1 MANQH
6 INNIRLLIKASGFKG
21 DYDII
26 PLPISGSN
34 RLYFRAINRGK
45 EKDTMIA
52 SFNDDVNENI
62 AHNSFTKHFI
72 NIGINVPKII
82 ARDGS
87 NKYFLIQDLGKT
99 ALFDLNRHKPKE
111 AIEYYMKVVSDLVE
125 IQVEGI
131 KGLNLEV
138 AYPVKYFNQ
147 RSVMWDLNYF
157 KYYFL
162 KTHNISFNENL
173 LEIDFEKFTEK
184 LLLSESKYFNYR
196 DFQSRNIMIH
206 EKNPWYIDFQGG
218 RMGPLQYDLVSLLNQ
233 VNAKLSSS
241 EKKIIYKHYL
251 SKLNKKLPGK
261 VEMFEKYYHDYEYF
275 RLMQV
280 MGAYGFRG
288 IVQKKAHFLQSLL
301 PSIKSLKNLLEE
313 SPFDE
318 DMKELNNIFK
328 QIIKIDCYSTVKPNT
343 VLNVSI
349 NSFSYKM
356 KGMPIDIT
364 GNGGGHVFDCRS
376 LPNPGRI
383 SDLRDFTGLEEP
395 IIQYLEKQKEV
406 DSFLKNAHGMILQSI
421 DNYILRGFAHL
432 QINFGCTGGRHR
444 SVYSANLTRKLLE
457 DKYPNISVTLKHNEL
472 NQ

>member
-6 INNIRLLIKASGFKG
+6 INNIRQLIRQSGYKNE
-21 DYDII
+21 YDII

-34 RLYFRAINRGK
+34 RLYFRAINRSK
-45 EKDTMIA
+45 QKDTIIA
-52 SFNDDVNENI
+52 SFNEDVNENI
-62 AHNSFTKHFI
+62 AHYSFTNHFM
-72 NIGINVPKII
+72 NMGISVPEII
-82 ARDGS
+82 ARDDS
-87 NKYFLIQDLGKT
+87 YKYFLVQDLGKT

-111 AIEYYMKVVSDLVE
+111 AIEYYIKVVSDLVE

-131 KGLNLEV
+131 KNIDLEL
-138 AYPVKYFNQ
+138 AYPVKHFDQ
-147 RSVMWDLNYF
+147 RSIMWDLNYF

-162 KTHNISFNENL
+162 KTHNINFNENL

-206 EKNPWYIDFQGG
+206 KNKPWYIDFQGG

-233 VNAKLSSS
+233 VNAKLSSN
-241 EKKIIYKHYL
+241 EKKIIYTHYL
-251 SKLNKKLPGK
+251 SELSKKLPDK

-280 MGAYGFRG
+280 MGAYGYRG

-301 PSIKSLKNLLEE
+301 PSIKSLNNLLKG

-318 DMKELNNIFK
+318 DMKELNKIFN
-328 QIIKIDCYSTVKPNT
+328 QIIKIDSYSTVKSNT

-356 KGMPIDIT
+356 KGIPIDIT

-383 SDLRDFTGLEEP
+383 ADLRDFTGLEEP
-395 IIQYLEKQKEV
+395 IIQYLEKQEEV
-406 DSFLKNAHGMILQSI
+406 GHFLKNAHEIILQSV

-444 SVYSANLTRKLLE
+444 SVYSANLTHKLLE
-457 DKYPNISVTLKHNEL
+457 DKYPNISITLKHNEL